1 MLIDSDVVSKG
12 IESQRGILYRN
23 AHKMIFRTMEE
34 LFNEGIEIDQLT
46 LINRLERNNFLEK
59 VGGIPYI
66 NEIADF
72 VVSAAN
78 FDYHLNIVTE
88 QALLRH
94 LIVASK
100 GIIENCYTAAK
111 PVKTIVDE
119 LNRLFSL

>member
-1 MLIDSDVVSKG
+1 MAKQVDAEKLNKVQTERALPADINAEAALLSAMLIDSDVVSKG
-12 IESQRGILYRN
+12 IEKIKEEYFYRN

-72 VVSAAN
+72 VVS
-78 FDYHLNIVTE
+78 LP
-88 QALLRH
+88 
-94 LIVASK
+94 
-100 GIIENCYTAAK
+100 C
-111 PVKTIVDE
+111 
-119 LNRLFSL
+119 